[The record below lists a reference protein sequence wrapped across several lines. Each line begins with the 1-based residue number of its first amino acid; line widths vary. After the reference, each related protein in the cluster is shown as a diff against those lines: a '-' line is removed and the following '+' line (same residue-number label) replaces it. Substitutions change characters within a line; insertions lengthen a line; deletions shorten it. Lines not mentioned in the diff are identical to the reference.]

1 MQCIEDMEMRLR
13 LIIVLC
19 VYSLSLWAQPNQAKY
34 LSLQEGLSSQ
44 QVIDVVH
51 DHDGFVWIA
60 TEMGLNRFAS
70 NSFKHFYK
78 SEKSDGSSVNSNEI
92 NTLLYD
98 NDKLYIG
105 TRANGLNVY
114 DTRTNQFSYYLHSD
128 KDPQSLATN
137 DITDIIKSA
146 NGNLWLATYHQG
158 VQQFDPVK
166 KIFKRFN
173 RKNIPGLP
181 ENSIW
186 SLAEDQTGNLY
197 IGHVNKGVS
206 ILDPKS
212 HSVTVLSTAGTL
224 LPDNEV
230 KSLFCDKF
238 NNIWIGT
245 RKGLAIYHPSTR
257 QIQRVSLSEKSRNG
271 LEPFVYSIKEINGDI
286 WIGAESSQL
295 FILKTNDL
303 AKAVM
308 PKITSITP
316 FYLKRGNTSSVQSID
331 LDQFGNIWMGI
342 YSGGIA
348 FVSHVKPF
356 FSILSTENLMQVEGK
371 PATVTSILNDR
382 DNSVWLGTVGDGILQ
397 IDANGKVSRKNMR
410 NSGIADDFLL
420 SGLQDSDNNKWYG
433 LQNSGVSFYDPKTQ
447 AWKKIN
453 AGEKMSSVRAIV
465 EDKEGNICFAAE
477 EGLFIHNPRTGSFK
491 KIVTNTPMLGD
502 YAPRTLIE
510 DNKGNMWIGTYGQ
523 GIYIFNHDGK
533 LIQRISKGQGINS
546 NTINQLFADKQ
557 NNIWIATNEGIAFH
571 KANTLPGHIQN
582 IIPPGGD
589 AWLTINAIAE
599 DAGGNIW
606 CATRSGI
613 LRYIPGKKRFLSY
626 DQAFGLPLGGFTI
639 NSVGKDPAG
648 QIFFGM
654 PAGVCYFNP
663 LNIPLTLPESP
674 IKISRFM
681 VFNTGETHAQSEK
694 YPGISEEIALNHD
707 ENSFRVELAV
717 MDYALHDMVEFSY
730 QLHGRDEKWVF
741 LGDEKN
747 LDFRNIPHG
756 SYELR
761 IRTRL
766 KNETWSQDYK
776 RLLIRVSPPFYLST
790 LAMIIYALV
799 LISVIITLVLF
810 HIRKVYAEAELR
822 VKKLQIEQ
830 DGKLNMERM
839 NFYTNITH
847 ELRTP
852 LTLILGPL
860 EDLLHEEKLATKH
873 REGVLMVQKNANRL
887 FSLVNQL
894 LEFRKVESQYKPLV
908 LGEDFLGELV
918 QHIVQKYSEANTN
931 SNLEIRCKIEQE
943 DIKTIFDAEIVQ
955 LILDNLL
962 SNACKYTTS
971 GSIEVRLRYEQDP
984 LSTSALI
991 CVEDTGCGIAP
1002 EHLGKIFDR
1011 YYQVPK
1017 SVSHGTGVG
1026 LSLVKELAAI
1036 HHGKISVK
1044 SEPGKGSEFCVRL
1057 LTNAVAPALPETGMG
1072 TDLHALATNADSR
1085 PVILLVEDEMD
1096 LREYLTTV
1104 LAANYEVITAGNGN
1118 QGFELA
1124 KSHIPDLIL
1133 SDVMMPDMDG
1143 FTMLEKMKQQR
1154 ETSHIPTIFLTAKDT
1169 EADKVRGYSLGVDS
1183 YLTKPVSPKL
1193 LLKRIENL
1201 LLKRKAV
1208 YAEVL
1213 GRLSTDKK
1221 GLPPASADTEQNLWR
1236 ENAFVQEF
1244 VNLVEGCIQDEILD
1258 AATLAEKMNM
1268 SQSTLY
1274 RKLKGLTG
1282 KNINQLVRKI
1292 RIQKAAQ
1299 LLRSGQYN
1307 VTEVALMVGINS
1319 SIYFRQCFREEF
1331 GQLPSEYQKKKPQT

>member
-1 MQCIEDMEMRLR
+1 MRLR
-13 LIIVLC
+13 LIIAC
-19 VYSLSLWAQPNQAKY
+19 CICSFSLFAQPNLAKY

-78 SEKSDGSSVNSNEI
+78 SEKADGSSVNSNEI
-92 NTLLYD
+92 NTLFYD
-98 NDKLYIG
+98 ENQLYIG

-114 DTRTNQFSYYLHSD
+114 DTKTNKFSYYLHSD

-158 VQQFDPVK
+158 VQLFDPLK
-166 KIFKRFN
+166 KTFTPFN
-173 RKNIPGLP
+173 RKNVYGLP

-186 SLAEDQTGNLY
+186 SLAEDKAGRLF
-197 IGHVNKGVS
+197 IGHVNKGIS
-206 ILDPKS
+206 ILDPKTR
-212 HSVTVLSTAGTL
+212 SVTVISGDM

-245 RKGLAIYHPSTR
+245 RKGLAIYNSTSK
-257 QIQRVSLSEKSRNG
+257 QIQKISLAGKSRNG
-271 LEPFVYSIKEINGDI
+271 LEPFVYTIKEINGAI

-295 FILKTNDL
+295 FIIKTNYSYG
-303 AKAVM
+303 AAM
-308 PKITSITP
+308 PQISDITR
-316 FYLKRGNTSSVQSID
+316 FYLKRGNTSSIQSID
-331 LDQFGNIWMGI
+331 RDQFGNIWMGI

-348 FVSHVKPF
+348 FIGHVKPF
-356 FSILSTENLMQVEGK
+356 FSILSTENLMLAEGK

-382 DNSVWLGTVGDGILQ
+382 NNSMWLGTVGDGILQ
-397 IDANGKVSRKNMR
+397 ITPDGKLVRKNMH

-420 SGLQDSDNNKWYG
+420 SGLQDSDNNKWFG
-433 LQNSGVSFYDPKTQ
+433 LQNDGVSFYNTKTKV
-447 AWKKIN
+447 WKKISPM
-453 AGEKMSSVRAIV
+453 EKMSSVRAIA

-491 KIVTNTPMLGD
+491 KIVTNAPMLGD
-502 YAPRTLIE
+502 YAPRTLVE

-523 GIYIFNHDGK
+523 GIYIFDNSGK
-533 LIQRISKGQGINS
+533 LIQRISKGGGINS
-546 NTINQLFADKQ
+546 NTINQLFADRN
-557 NNIWIATNEGIAFH
+557 NNIWIATNEGIGLH
-571 KANTLPGHIQN
+571 HANTALSKIEN

-599 DAGGNIW
+599 DNDGNIW
-606 CATRSGI
+606 CSTRSGI
-613 LRYIPGKKRFLSY
+613 LRYLPEQKRFLYY

-648 QIFFGM
+648 KIFFGM

-663 LNIPLTLPESP
+663 KDVPLTLPNSP

-694 YPGISEEIALNHD
+694 YPGLAEEINLKHD

-717 MDYALHDMVEFSY
+717 MDYALHDLVEFSY

-741 LGDEKN
+741 LGNEKN

-761 IRTRL
+761 IRTRQ
-766 KNETWSQDYK
+766 KNEAWSKDYTK
-776 RLLIRVSPPFYLST
+776 LLIKISPPFYLSS
-790 LAMIIYALV
+790 LAIV
-799 LISVIITLVLF
+799 LYVLVIISIIIMLVVF

-822 VKKLQIEQ
+822 VKKLQIEH
-830 DGKLNMERM
+830 DGKLHMERM

-860 EDLLHEEKLATKH
+860 EDLLHENKLAANHK
-873 REGVLMVQKNANRL
+873 EGVLIVQKNANRL

-908 LGEDFLGELV
+908 LGEDFLGDLV

-931 SNLEIRCKIEQE
+931 SDLQITCKIDQE

-971 GSIEVRLRYEQDP
+971 GKIEVCLHYEQDP

-991 CVEDTGCGIAP
+991 CVKDTGCGIAP
-1002 EHLGKIFDR
+1002 EHLDKIFDR
-1011 YYQVPK
+1011 YYQVPR

-1026 LSLVKELAAI
+1026 LALVRELAII

-1044 SEPGKGSEFCVRL
+1044 SEPGKGSEFCVRI
-1057 LTNAVAPALPETGMG
+1057 LTNAVVPASSEIGTGS
-1072 TDLHALATNADSR
+1072 DALTPKSNADSR
-1085 PVILLVEDEMD
+1085 PVLLLVEDETD
-1096 LREYLTTV
+1096 LREYLTSILV
-1104 LAANYEVITAGNGN
+1104 VNYDVITAENGKK
-1118 QGFELA
+1118 GFEMA
-1124 KSHIPDLIL
+1124 KDYIPDIIL

-1143 FTMLEKMKQQR
+1143 FTMLEKINQQR
-1154 ETSHIPTIFLTAKDT
+1154 ETSHIPTIFLTARDA
-1169 EADKVRGYSLGVDS
+1169 ESDKERGYSLGVDS
-1183 YLTKPVSPKL
+1183 YLTKPISPKL
-1193 LLKRIENL
+1193 LNKRIENL
-1201 LLKRKAV
+1201 LLKRKLV
-1208 YAEVL
+1208 YTELL
-1213 GRLSTDKK
+1213 GRLAIEEKGVTPKSTESD
-1221 GLPPASADTEQNLWR
+1221 QNLWR
-1236 ENAFVQEF
+1236 ESAFVQEF
-1244 VNLVEGCIQDEILD
+1244 VNLVEECIQDEILD
-1258 AATLAEKMNM
+1258 AASLAEKMNM

-1307 VTEVALMVGINS
+1307 VTEVALMVGVNS
-1319 SIYFRQCFREEF
+1319 SIYFRQCFKEEF
-1331 GQLPSEYQKKKPQT
+1331 GQLPSEYQKRKSQT

>member
-1 MQCIEDMEMRLR
+1 MRLR
-13 LIIVLC
+13 LIILLC
-19 VYSLSLWAQPNQAKY
+19 MYSLSLRAQPNQAKY

-70 NSFKHFYK
+70 NSFKHFNK
-78 SEKSDGSSVNSNEI
+78 SEKADGSSVNSNEI
-92 NTLLYD
+92 NTLLFD
-98 NDKLYIG
+98 NNQLYIG
-105 TRANGLNVY
+105 TRANGLNIY
-114 DTRTNQFSYYLHSD
+114 DTKTNQFSYYLHSD
-128 KDPQSLATN
+128 KDPKSLATN
-137 DITDIIKSA
+137 DITHIIKSA
-146 NGNLWLATYHQG
+146 KGNLWLATYHQG
-158 VQQFDPVK
+158 VQQFNPVK
-166 KIFKRFN
+166 KTFTCFN
-173 RKNIPGLP
+173 RKNVPGLP

-186 SLAEDQTGNLY
+186 SLAEDQTGKLY

-206 ILDPKS
+206 ILDPKTR
-212 HSVTVLSTAGTL
+212 SVTVISTSGGM

-245 RKGLAIYHPSTR
+245 RKGLAIYNPLTR
-257 QIQRVSLSEKSRNG
+257 QTQRISLSGKSRNR
-271 LEPFVYSIKEINGDI
+271 LEPFVYSIKEINGSI

-295 FILKTNDL
+295 FILKTNDV
-303 AKAVM
+303 AGAARR
-308 PKITSITP
+308 KITSITP
-316 FYLKRGNTSSVQSID
+316 FYLHKGNTSSVQSID
-331 LDQFGNIWMGI
+331 RDQFGNIWMGI

-348 FVSHVKPF
+348 FVSHLKPF
-356 FSILSTENLMQVEGK
+356 FSILSTENLMHAEGK

-397 IDANGKVSRKNMR
+397 IDPKGEVTRKNMR

-433 LQNSGVSFYDPKTQ
+433 LQNGGVSFYDPKTK
-447 AWKKIN
+447 AWKKID

-465 EDKEGNICFAAE
+465 EDKKGNICFAAE
-477 EGLFIHNPRTGSFK
+477 EGLFIHNPRTGSFR

-510 DNKGNMWIGTYGQ
+510 DSKGNMWVGTYGQ
-523 GIYIFNHDGK
+523 GIYIFAQDGK

-546 NTINQLFADKQ
+546 NTINQLFTDRL

-571 KANTLPGHIQN
+571 QANTSLTKIEN

-589 AWLTINAIAE
+589 AWLNINAIAE

-606 CATRSGI
+606 CSTRSGI
-613 LRYIPGKKRFLSY
+613 LRYLPEQKRFLSY

-663 LNIPLTLPESP
+663 IDIPLKLPKSP
-674 IKISRFM
+674 VKISRFM

-694 YPGISEEIALNHD
+694 YPGTAEEINLKHN

-730 QLHGRDEKWVF
+730 QLHGLDEKWVF
-741 LGDEKN
+741 LGEEKN

-761 IRTRL
+761 IRTRQ
-766 KNETWSQDYK
+766 KNETWSEDYK
-776 RLLIRVSPPFYLST
+776 KLLIRVSPPFYLSS
-790 LAMIIYALV
+790 LAMVLYALV
-799 LISVIITLVLF
+799 VISIIITIVLF
-810 HIRKVYAEAELR
+810 HIKKVYAEAELR

-830 DGKLNMERM
+830 DGKLQMERM

-860 EDLLHEEKLATKH
+860 EDLLQEEKLATKH
-873 REGVLMVQKNANRL
+873 KAGVLMVQKNANRL

-931 SNLEIRCKIEQE
+931 SNLQITCNIDQN

-971 GSIEVRLRYEQDP
+971 GTIEVRLRYEQEH
-984 LSTSALI
+984 LSTCAFISI
-991 CVEDTGCGIAP
+991 KDTGCGIAA
-1002 EHLGKIFDR
+1002 EHLDKIFNR

-1026 LSLVKELAAI
+1026 LALVKELVAI

-1044 SEPGKGSEFCVRL
+1044 SEPGKGSEFCVSL
-1057 LTNAVAPALPETGMG
+1057 LTNAVAPPLPETGAEK
-1072 TDLHALATNADSR
+1072 DPDIPATKTDSR
-1085 PVILLVEDEMD
+1085 PVLLLVEDEKD
-1096 LREYLTTV
+1096 LREYLKAV
-1104 LAANYEVITAGNGN
+1104 LEVNYEVIAAENGN

-1154 ETSHIPTIFLTAKDT
+1154 ETSHIPMIFLTAKDT
-1169 EADKVRGYSLGVDS
+1169 EADKESGYSLGVDS

-1193 LLKRIENL
+1193 LHKRIENL
-1201 LLKRKAV
+1201 LLKRRAV
-1208 YAEVL
+1208 YTEVL
-1213 GRLSTDKK
+1213 SRLSTE
-1221 GLPPASADTEQNLWR
+1221 EQGVAATNTQTDQDLWR

-1244 VNLVEGCIQDEILD
+1244 VNLVEECIQDEILD

-1292 RIQKAAQ
+1292 RIRKAAQ

-1331 GQLPSEYQKKKPQT
+1331 GQLPSEYQKISLKREKNPF

>member
-1 MQCIEDMEMRLR
+1 MRLK
-13 LIIVLC
+13 LIIAFC
-19 VYSLSLWAQPNQAKY
+19 MYSLSLWGQPNQAKY

-78 SEKSDGSSVNSNEI
+78 SEKADGSSVNSNEI

-98 NDKLYIG
+98 NNQLYIG

-114 DTRTNQFSYYLHSD
+114 DTKTNKFSYYLHRD
-128 KDPQSLATN
+128 TDPQSLATN

-146 NGNLWLATYHQG
+146 NGKLWLATYHQG
-158 VQQFDPVK
+158 VQQFDPLTK
-166 KIFKRFN
+166 KFKRFN
-173 RKNIPGLP
+173 RTTVPTLP

-186 SLAEDQTGNLY
+186 SLAEDHTGRLY

-206 ILDPKS
+206 ILDPKTRF
-212 HSVTVLSTAGTL
+212 VTVISASGGM

-230 KSLFCDKF
+230 KSLFCDRF

-245 RKGLAIYHPSTR
+245 RKGLAIYNPLTQ
-257 QIQRVSLSEKSRNG
+257 QIKKISLSGKSRNG
-271 LEPFVYSIKEINGDI
+271 LEPYIYTIKEINGAI

-295 FILKTNDL
+295 LILKANHISNTE
-303 AKAVM
+303 
-308 PKITSITP
+308 PPQIYSITP

-331 LDQFGNIWMGI
+331 RDQFGNIWMGI

-348 FVSHVKPF
+348 FIGHVKPF
-356 FSILSTENLMQVEGK
+356 FSILSTENLMQAEGK

-397 IDANGKVSRKNMR
+397 IDPQGKVARKNMR

-420 SGLQDSDNNKWYG
+420 SGLQDRENNKWFG
-433 LQNSGVSFYDPKTQ
+433 LQNGGVSFYDPQTKT
-447 AWKKIN
+447 WKKIN
-453 AGEKMSSVRAIV
+453 AGEKMSSVRAIL
-465 EDKEGNICFAAE
+465 EDRQGNICFAAE

-491 KIVTNTPMLGD
+491 KILTNNPMLGD

-510 DNKGNMWIGTYGQ
+510 DNEGNMWIGTYGQ
-523 GIYIFNHDGK
+523 GIYIFNQDGK
-533 LIQRISKGQGINS
+533 LIHRISKGQGINS
-546 NTINQLFADKQ
+546 NTINQLFADKHQ
-557 NNIWIATNEGIAFH
+557 NIWIATNEGLGLH
-571 KANTLPGHIQN
+571 LANTTPGKIKN

-589 AWLTINAIAE
+589 AWITINAIAE

-606 CATRSGI
+606 CSTRLGI
-613 LRYIPGKKRFLSY
+613 LRYLPKQKRFLSY

-639 NSVGKDPAG
+639 NSVGKDPNG

-663 LNIPLTLPESP
+663 EHIPLTLPKSP
-674 IKISRFM
+674 IKISRLM
-681 VFNTGETHAQSEK
+681 VFNTGEMHAQSEK
-694 YPGISEEIALNHD
+694 YPGLAEEVNLEHD

-730 QLHGRDEKWVF
+730 QLHGRDNKWVF

-761 IRTRL
+761 IRIRQ
-766 KNETWSQDYK
+766 KNETWSNDYK
-776 RLLIRVSPPFYLST
+776 KLFIKISPPFYLSN
-790 LAMIIYALV
+790 LAIALYLLVIV
-799 LISVIITLVLF
+799 LVITTLVVF
-810 HIRKVYAEAELR
+810 HIRKVYAEAKLR

-830 DGKLNMERM
+830 DGQLHMERM

-860 EDLLHEEKLATKH
+860 EDLLHEDKLATKH
-873 REGVLMVQKNANRL
+873 KQGVLMVQKNANRL

-918 QHIVQKYSEANTN
+918 QHIVYKYSEANTN
-931 SNLEIRCKIEQE
+931 NDLQITFNIDQD

-962 SNACKYTTS
+962 SNACKYTS
-971 GSIEVRLRYEQDP
+971 AGNIEVHLRYEQER

-991 CVEDTGCGIAP
+991 CVKDTGCGIAP
-1002 EHLGKIFDR
+1002 EHLDKIFDR
-1011 YYQVPK
+1011 YYQVPR
-1017 SVSHGTGVG
+1017 SVSQGTGVG
-1026 LSLVKELAAI
+1026 LALVKELAAI
-1036 HHGKISVK
+1036 HQGKISVK
-1044 SEPGKGSEFCVRL
+1044 SEIGKGSEFCVRL
-1057 LTNAVAPALPETGMG
+1057 LTNAVAPVSIETE
-1072 TDLHALATNADSR
+1072 TDSAIPATNADSR
-1085 PVILLVEDEMD
+1085 PVILLVEDEKD
-1096 LREYLTTV
+1096 LRDYLTSV
-1104 LAANYEVITAGNGN
+1104 LTASYEVIAAESGVSGL
-1118 QGFELA
+1118 ELA
-1124 KSHIPDLIL
+1124 KLHIPDLIL

-1143 FTMLEKMKQQR
+1143 FTMLEKIKQQR
-1154 ETSHIPTIFLTAKDT
+1154 ETSHIATIFLTAKDT
-1169 EADKVRGYSLGVDS
+1169 EADKALGYSLGVDS

-1193 LLKRIENL
+1193 LHKRIENL

-1213 GRLSTDKK
+1213 SRLSTEEK
-1221 GLPPASADTEQNLWR
+1221 GSTNAGSATDQNLWR

-1244 VNLVEGCIQDEILD
+1244 VKLVEDCIQDEILD
-1258 AATLAEKMNM
+1258 AASLAEKMNM

-1319 SIYFRQCFREEF
+1319 AIYFRQCFREEF
-1331 GQLPSEYQKKKPQT
+1331 GQLPSEYQKKKPQS

>member
-1 MQCIEDMEMRLR
+1 MEMRLR
-13 LIIVLC
+13 LIIAC
-19 VYSLSLWAQPNQAKY
+19 CMYSLSLCAQPNQVKY

-51 DHDGFVWIA
+51 DQNGFVWIA

-78 SEKSDGSSVNSNEI
+78 SEKADGSSVNSNEI

-98 NDKLYIG
+98 NNQLYIG
-105 TRANGLNVY
+105 TRSNGLNIY
-114 DTRTNQFSYYLHSD
+114 NTKTNRFTYHLHSD
-128 KDPQSLATN
+128 KDPYSIATN

-166 KIFKRFN
+166 KTFTPFHQ
-173 RKNIPGLP
+173 KNISGLP
-181 ENSIW
+181 ENSVW
-186 SLAEDQTGNLY
+186 SLAEDQTGMLY

-206 ILDPKS
+206 ILDPKTR
-212 HSVTVLSTAGTL
+212 SVSAINTAGGM

-245 RKGLAIYHPSTR
+245 RKGLAIYNPSTK
-257 QIQRVSLSEKSRNG
+257 QIQKVNLSGKSRNG
-271 LEPFVYSIKEINGDI
+271 LEPFVYTIKEINGTI

-295 FILKTNDL
+295 FILKTNYRTGGP
-303 AKAVM
+303 M
-308 PKITSITP
+308 PQISGITP
-316 FYLKRGNTSSVQSID
+316 FYLNRGNTSSVQSID
-331 LDQFGNIWMGI
+331 RDQFGNVWMGI

-348 FVSHVKPF
+348 FFGHLKPF
-356 FSILSTENLMQVEGK
+356 FSILSTENLMQTEGA
-371 PATVTSILNDR
+371 PATVTSILNNR

-397 IDANGKVSRKNMR
+397 IDPNGQVTRKNRR

-420 SGLQDSDNNKWYG
+420 SGFQDSDNNKWFG
-433 LQNSGVSFYDPKTQ
+433 LQNGGVSFYDPKTKT
-447 AWKKIN
+447 WKKIN

-465 EDKEGNICFAAE
+465 EDKQGNICFAAE

-491 KIVTNTPMLGD
+491 KIVTNHPMLGD
-502 YAPRTLIE
+502 YAPRTLVE
-510 DNKGNMWIGTYGQ
+510 DAKGNVWVGTYGQ
-523 GIYIFNHDGK
+523 GIYIFDHNGK
-533 LIQRISKGQGINS
+533 LTQRISKGQGINS
-546 NTINQLFADKQ
+546 NTINQLFADKHS
-557 NNIWIATNEGIAFH
+557 NIWIATNEGLGLH
-571 KANTLPGHIQN
+571 LANAALGKIDN
-582 IIPPGGD
+582 IIPPGGNT
-589 AWLTINAIAE
+589 WLTINAIAE

-606 CATRSGI
+606 CSTRSGI
-613 LRYIPGKKRFLSY
+613 LRYLPKQQRFLSY

-639 NSVGKDPAG
+639 NSVGKNPDG

-663 LNIPLTLPESP
+663 NDIPLALPKSP
-674 IKISRFM
+674 IRISRFM

-694 YPGISEEIALNHD
+694 YPGLAEEINLNHN

-761 IRTRL
+761 IRTRQ

-776 RLLIRVSPPFYLST
+776 KLFIKITPPFYLSN
-790 LAMIIYALV
+790 LAILLYALV
-799 LISVIITLVLF
+799 IISVIITLVVF
-810 HIRKVYAEAELR
+810 HIKKVYAEAELR

-830 DGKLNMERM
+830 DGKLHMERL

-860 EDLLHEEKLATKH
+860 EDLLQEEKLATKH
-873 REGVLMVQKNANRL
+873 KEGVLMVQKNANRL

-894 LEFRKVESQYKPLV
+894 LEFRKVESQHKPLV
-908 LGEDFLGELV
+908 LGEGFLGELV
-918 QHIVQKYSEANTN
+918 QHIVQKYRESNTN
-931 SNLEIRCKIEQE
+931 SDLRVTCKIEQE
-943 DIKTIFDAEIVQ
+943 DIKTVFDAEIVQ

-971 GSIEVRLRYEQDP
+971 GSIEVYLQYEQER

-991 CVEDTGCGIAP
+991 GVKDTGCGIAP

-1011 YYQVPK
+1011 YYQVPR
-1017 SVSHGTGVG
+1017 SVSQGTGVG
-1026 LSLVKELAAI
+1026 LALVKELAAI

-1057 LTNAVAPALPETGMG
+1057 LTNAVSPAPTATEAEAGSAIP
-1072 TDLHALATNADSR
+1072 ATNADSR
-1085 PVILLVEDEMD
+1085 QVLLLVEDEKD
-1096 LREYLTTV
+1096 LRDYLTAVLTV
-1104 LAANYEVITAGNGN
+1104 NYEVIAAENGN
-1118 QGFELA
+1118 LGFELA
-1124 KSHIPDLIL
+1124 KVHIPDLIL

-1143 FTMLEKMKQQR
+1143 FTMLEKIKQQR

-1169 EADKVRGYSLGVDS
+1169 EADKELGYSLGVDS

-1193 LLKRIENL
+1193 LNKRIENL

-1221 GLPPASADTEQNLWR
+1221 GVAPASAETEQNLWR
-1236 ENAFVQEF
+1236 ENAFVLEF
-1244 VNLVEGCIQDEILD
+1244 VKLVEECIQDEILD
-1258 AATLAEKMNM
+1258 AASLAEKMNM